1 MGEGSR
7 FNIYAYIR
15 VDVGRLLA
23 FSILVS
29 YFDLAKYDG
38 I

>member
-23 FSILVS
+23 FFNVN